1 MNDFTVLSFIK
12 KINRYK
18 KKKKNI
24 YIYIYILKKKKEE
37 KNSVYLIFRGTQ
49 EQVSWRRIQWSDK
62 TLQKIRKHKGRKW

>member
-24 YIYIYILKKKKEE
+24 NIIICILEIKKEE